1 MAAQYWLIKSE
12 PSTYSFEQLQKD
24 RKTSWTGIRNYEARN
39 NLRAMKPGDLAL
51 YYHTGDEKQV
61 VGIARVASLPGP
73 DRTAAR
79 GEDWVAVDVEPHAA
93 FKTPV
98 TLSTVKA
105 TKELAE
111 LGLVKKGRISVIPV
125 KPNEFKKLLQLGK
138 TKL

>member
-1 MAAQYWLIKSE
+1 MAYWLIKSE

-61 VGIARVASLPGP
+61 VGIARVTSLPGP
-73 DRTAAR
+73 DRTAKR
-79 GEDWVAVDVEPHAA
+79 GEDWVAVDVEPLKPFSA
-93 FKTPV
+93 PV
-98 TLSTVKA
+98 TLATVKA
-105 TKELAE
+105 TKELKE
-111 LGLVKKGRISVIPV
+111 FGLVKKGRISVIPV
-125 KPNEFKKLLQLGK
+125 TLAEFKKLLSLGK